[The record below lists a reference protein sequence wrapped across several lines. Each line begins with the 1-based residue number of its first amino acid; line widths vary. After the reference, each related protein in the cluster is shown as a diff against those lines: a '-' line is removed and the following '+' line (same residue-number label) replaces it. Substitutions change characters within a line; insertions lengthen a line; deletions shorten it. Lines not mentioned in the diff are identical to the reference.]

1 MLDFNTVPINS
12 SYVLTVIDHVMHQVY
27 NDQISNEQLKYA
39 LVDLVPAFKVFY
51 RNDLHYVPSI
61 QGFKN
66 VIAAI
71 DEMISF
77 QPYDQMIHFSDE
89 DMSYLRIIFRESL
102 HGMQEYIS
110 QHQNQ
115 EERNRKRLQ
124 QYLKDLTGHYS
135 KLLFVRVDLGYL
147 KEEQY
152 QVDVGVFQQHMDTF
166 RQRLANQDGCFSN
179 LQGYAWALE
188 EGATKGLHAHV
199 LLIYD
204 GHKHQQ
210 GYGLAKLVGE
220 AWLEITGRS
229 GMYFNCHD
237 TDYIRKF
244 EREGTLGI
252 GMIHRNDPQQV
263 MNAINAAMYLVNP
276 EKEFQYLRSKLW
288 RMRTFGIAQ
297 FDKANR
303 RIAVA
308 IDSINLLD
316 NSNHVENNLLNEK

>member
-1 MLDFNTVPINS
+1 MLDFNTVTFNPS
-12 SYVLTVIDHVMHQVY
+12 SVLTAVDHLMHQVY

-51 RNDLHYVPSI
+51 RNDLSYVQSI
-61 QGFKN
+61 HCFIN

-71 DEMISF
+71 DEMLSF
-77 QPYDQMIHFSDE
+77 QSYDQMIHFSDE
-89 DMSYLRIIFRESL
+89 DMSYLRIIFHESL
-102 HGMQEYIS
+102 YGMQEYIS
-110 QHQNQ
+110 KHQNQ
-115 EERNRKRLQ
+115 EERNRKRLR
-124 QYLKDLTGHYS
+124 QYLTDLTEHYS

-152 QVDVGVFQQHMDTF
+152 QVDVSIFQQHMDTF
-166 RQRLANQDGCFSN
+166 RSRLANQDGCFSD

-210 GYGLAKLVGE
+210 GYGLAKLVGD

-252 GMIHRNDPQQV
+252 GMIQRDLSLIH
-263 MNAINAAMYLVNP
+263 I
-276 EKEFQYLRSKLW
+276 
-288 RMRTFGIAQ
+288 
-297 FDKANR
+297 
-303 RIAVA
+303 
-308 IDSINLLD
+308 
-316 NSNHVENNLLNEK
+316 

>member
-1 MLDFNTVPINS
+1 MTL
-12 SYVLTVIDHVMHQVY
+12 L
-27 NDQISNEQLKYA
+27 LW

-51 RNDLHYVPSI
+51 QNDLSYVPSI
-61 QGFKN
+61 HGFKN
-66 VIAAI
+66 VIVAI
-71 DEMISF
+71 DEMLSF
-77 QPYDQMIHFSDE
+77 QSYDQIIHFSNE
-89 DMSYLRIIFRESL
+89 DMSYLRIIFHESL
-102 HGMQEYIS
+102 YGMQEYIS
-110 QHQNQ
+110 RHQNQ
-115 EERNRKRLQ
+115 EKRNRKRLQ
-124 QYLKDLTGHYS
+124 QYLTDLTEHYS

-166 RQRLANQDGCFSN
+166 RQRLANQDGCFSD

-220 AWLEITGRS
+220 AWLEITERS

-237 TDYIRKF
+237 VDYIKKF

-252 GMIHRNDPQQV
+252 GMIHRDNPQQV
-263 MNAINAAMYLVNP
+263 VNAINAAMYLVNP
-276 EKEFQYLRSKLW
+276 EKGFQYLRSKRL

-297 FDKANR
+297 FEKGDR
-303 RIAVA
+303 R
-308 IDSINLLD
+308 L
-316 NSNHVENNLLNEK
+316 

>member
-1 MLDFNTVPINS
+1 ML
-12 SYVLTVIDHVMHQVY
+12 
-27 NDQISNEQLKYA
+27 
-39 LVDLVPAFKVFY
+39 
-51 RNDLHYVPSI
+51 
-61 QGFKN
+61 
-66 VIAAI
+66 
-71 DEMISF
+71 SF
-77 QPYDQMIHFSDE
+77 QSYDQMIHFSDE
-89 DMSYLRIIFRESL
+89 DMSYLRIIFHESL
-102 HGMQEYIS
+102 YGMQEYIS
-110 QHQNQ
+110 KHQNQ
-115 EERNRKRLQ
+115 EERNRKRLR
-124 QYLKDLTGHYS
+124 QYLTDLTEHYS

-152 QVDVGVFQQHMDTF
+152 QVDVGVFQQHMDAF
-166 RQRLANQDGCFSN
+166 RSRLANQDGCFSD

-210 GYGLAKLVGE
+210 GYGLAKLVGD

-252 GMIHRNDPQQV
+252 GMIQRDNPQQV

-276 EKEFQYLRSKLW
+276 EKEFQYLRSKLQ

-297 FDKANR
+297 FERSNR
-303 RIAVA
+303 K
-308 IDSINLLD
+308 L
-316 NSNHVENNLLNEK
+316 

>member
-1 MLDFNTVPINS
+1 MLDFNAVPLNPS
-12 SYVLTVIDHVMHQVY
+12 CVLSAIDHIMHQVY
-27 NDQISNEQLKYA
+27 NDQIGNEHLKYA

-51 RNDLHYVPSI
+51 RNDLRYVPSI
-61 QGFKN
+61 QGFMN

-71 DEMISF
+71 DEMLSF
-77 QPYDQMIHFSDE
+77 QPYDQIIHLNHE
-89 DMSYLRIIFRESL
+89 NMSYLRIISHESL

-124 QYLKDLTGHYS
+124 QYLTDLIQHYS
-135 KLLFVRVDLGYL
+135 RLLFVRVDLGYL

-166 RQRLANQDGCFSN
+166 RSRLANQDGCFSD

-237 TDYIRKF
+237 ADYIKKF

-252 GMIHRNDPQQV
+252 GMIHRDNPQQAI
-263 MNAINAAMYLVNP
+263 NAINAAMYLVNP
-276 EKEFQYLRSKLW
+276 EKGFQYLRSKLW

-303 RIAVA
+303 R
-308 IDSINLLD
+308 L
-316 NSNHVENNLLNEK
+316 

>member
-1 MLDFNTVPINS
+1 MLDFNTVTFNPS
-12 SYVLTVIDHVMHQVY
+12 SVLTAIDHLMNRVY
-27 NDQISNEQLKYA
+27 NDQIDNEHLKYA

-51 RNDLHYVPSI
+51 RNDLSYVQSI
-61 QGFKN
+61 HGFIN

-71 DEMISF
+71 DEMLSF
-77 QPYDQMIHFSDE
+77 QSYDQMIHFSDE
-89 DMSYLRIIFRESL
+89 DMSYLRIIFHESL
-102 HGMQEYIS
+102 YGMQEYIS
-110 QHQNQ
+110 KHQNQ
-115 EERNRKRLQ
+115 EERNRKRLR
-124 QYLKDLTGHYS
+124 QYLTDLTGHYS

-152 QVDVGVFQQHMDTF
+152 QVDVSVFQQHMDTF
-166 RQRLANQDGCFSN
+166 RQRLANQDGYFSD

-188 EGATKGLHAHV
+188 EGVTKGLHAHV

-229 GMYFNCHD
+229 GTYFNCHD

-252 GMIHRNDPQQV
+252 GMIQRDNPQQV
-263 MNAINAAMYLVNP
+263 ANAINAAMYLVNP
-276 EKEFQYLRSKLW
+276 EKEFQYLRSKT
-288 RMRTFGIAQ
+288 RGMRTFGVAQ
-297 FDKANR
+297 FEKANR
-303 RIAVA
+303 RINK
-308 IDSINLLD
+308 IELIN
-316 NSNHVENNLLNEK
+316 

>member
-1 MLDFNTVPINS
+1 MLDFNTVTFNPS
-12 SYVLTVIDHVMHQVY
+12 SVLTAIDHLMHQVY
-27 NDQISNEQLKYA
+27 NDQIDNEHLKYA

-51 RNDLHYVPSI
+51 QNDLSYVPSI

-71 DEMISF
+71 DEMLSF
-77 QPYDQMIHFSDE
+77 QSYDQMIHFSDE
-89 DMSYLRIIFRESL
+89 DMSYLRIIFHESL
-102 HGMQEYIS
+102 YGMQEYIS
-110 QHQNQ
+110 KHQNQ
-115 EERNRKRLQ
+115 EERNRKRLR
-124 QYLKDLTGHYS
+124 QYLTDLTEHYS

-152 QVDVGVFQQHMDTF
+152 QVDVRVFQQHMDAF
-166 RQRLANQDGCFSN
+166 RSRLANQDGCFSD

-210 GYGLAKLVGE
+210 GYGLAKLVGD
-220 AWLEITGRS
+220 AWLEITGRI

-252 GMIHRNDPQQV
+252 GMIQRDNPQQV

-276 EKEFQYLRSKLW
+276 EKEFQYLRSKLQ
-288 RMRTFGIAQ
+288 RKRTFGIAQ
-297 FDKANR
+297 FERSNR
-303 RIAVA
+303 K
-308 IDSINLLD
+308 L
-316 NSNHVENNLLNEK
+316 

>member
-12 SYVLTVIDHVMHQVY
+12 SYVLTAIDHLMHQVY

-51 RNDLHYVPSI
+51 RNDLSYVPSI

-71 DEMISF
+71 DEMLSF
-77 QPYDQMIHFSDE
+77 QSYDQMIHFSDE

-124 QYLKDLTGHYS
+124 QYLTDLTEHYS

-166 RQRLANQDGCFSN
+166 RS
-179 LQGYAWALE
+179 
-188 EGATKGLHAHV
+188 V
-199 LLIYD
+199 
-204 GHKHQQ
+204 
-210 GYGLAKLVGE
+210 
-220 AWLEITGRS
+220 
-229 GMYFNCHD
+229 
-237 TDYIRKF
+237 
-244 EREGTLGI
+244 
-252 GMIHRNDPQQV
+252 
-263 MNAINAAMYLVNP
+263 
-276 EKEFQYLRSKLW
+276 
-288 RMRTFGIAQ
+288 
-297 FDKANR
+297 
-303 RIAVA
+303 
-308 IDSINLLD
+308 
-316 NSNHVENNLLNEK
+316 